1 MSDPAEKGLETH
13 CRRLSIAFQGVL
25 SWKWDGRL
33 ETVLAEFGTGKKDDI
48 RAILEQF
55 LPMAWDSSNI
65 DNAPDIVQTVSGH
78 LGGLWPGQ
86 RLLTSEPEG
95 DIPIFCAWWP
105 WGDGKTISIRI
116 APFCQTVSDSEKV
129 GKIQVLKTCF
139 GI

>member
-65 DNAPDIVQTVSGH
+65 DNAPDMVQTINEH

-86 RLLTSEPEG
+86 QLFTSDPGGESFT
-95 DIPIFCAWWP
+95 FCAWWP

-116 APFCQTVSDSEKV
+116 APFYQTLSNFEKV
-129 GKIQVLKTCF
+129 EKAQVLKTCF

>member
-1 MSDPAEKGLETH
+1 
-13 CRRLSIAFQGVL
+13 
-25 SWKWDGRL
+25 L

-55 LPMAWDSSNI
+55 LPVAWDSSNI
-65 DNAPDIVQTVSGH
+65 DNAPDMVQTINEH